1 MRMRMRMRMLV
12 VVMPRQLEVAAVILL
27 DESVHVVEATASQA
41 IPLFAL
47 VVVVVSKSISLSP
60 GGLLG

>member
-1 MRMRMRMRMLV
+1 MRMRMLLFV

-47 VVVVVSKSISLSP
+47 VVVVSKSISLSP

>member
-1 MRMRMRMRMLV
+1 MRMRMRMLV

-47 VVVVVSKSISLSP
+47 VVVVSKSISLSP